1 MAATWRTKAPP
12 VFDVNIPN
20 EAAARAVRSYAASQG
35 VPGEQAL
42 AALGTRA
49 LRFHAVALD
58 ASGSP
63 VPIMHSDEGFA
74 LLFGELD
81 AEQVDRITTVLM
93 LPFPAGLMTDAGM
106 VVANPAFSSP
116 SLQKTFSRNAYHGTV
131 IWSWQQALFAAGSR
145 ASSSVATSRRPSAVT
160 CREAQ
165 RVLWSAINATRSMN
179 TSELWSWSFAGGH
192 YHVAPFGA
200 AAADA
205 DESNAAQLWST
216 VYLAVRP
223 LRSR

>member
-1 MAATWRTKAPP
+1 M
-12 VFDVNIPN
+12 N
-20 EAAARAVRSYAASQG
+20 
-35 VPGEQAL
+35 
-42 AALGTRA
+42 
-49 LRFHAVALD
+49 
-58 ASGSP
+58 
-63 VPIMHSDEGFA
+63 SDEGFA

-106 VVANPAFSSP
+106 VVANPAFSS
-116 SLQKTFSRNAYHGTV
+116 SALQKTFSRNAYHGTV
-131 IWSWQQALFAAGSR
+131 IWSWQQALFAAGLAR
-145 ASSSVATSRRPSAVT
+145 LLERRDLPEAVRGHV
-160 CREAQ
+160 REAQ

-192 YHVAPFGA
+192 YQVAPFGA